1 MTKDRMTA
9 EVFFEKEEKRERM
22 KKRIQLLC
30 IPLYYL
36 VYIPLLVLCWRND
49 RIEFNV
55 TLFLTFLLIAPGVY
69 YLNLFK
75 PDLVFDIEYFFKA
88 DVESASPSEWFYS
101 CCKISAYVSL
111 MIGPAIAAFML
122 IFNVR

>member
-1 MTKDRMTA
+1 MTNIQFRKQDYTLTA
-9 EVFFEKEEKRERM
+9 EITDKDILKIQMMMVKRNSAAC
-22 KKRIQLLC
+22 LL
-30 IPLYYL
+30 YTS
-36 VYIPLLVLCWRND
+36 ND